1 MCETSGTAVIAA
13 TARMEN
19 YPRFMR
25 KLGRQQTENECG
37 CSKGEKERES
47 TSKQKD
53 KGLAAAER
61 PVQASNPDCPN
72 WKHELYNTMAY
83 WPPSA

>member
-1 MCETSGTAVIAA
+1 MCKTSGTAVIAV

-19 YPRFMR
+19 YPLFTR

-37 CSKGEKERES
+37 CSKREKARVRES

-53 KGLAAAER
+53 KGLAAAE
-61 PVQASNPDCPN
+61 ASPGFKPRLS
-72 WKHELYNTMAY
+72 KLET
-83 WPPSA
+83 